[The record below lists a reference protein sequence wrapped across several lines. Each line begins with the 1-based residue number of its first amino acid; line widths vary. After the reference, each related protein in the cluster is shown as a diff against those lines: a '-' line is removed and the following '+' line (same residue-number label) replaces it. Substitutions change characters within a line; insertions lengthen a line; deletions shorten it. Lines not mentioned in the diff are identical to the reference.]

1 MFLEDAAE
9 IQGIIIANDAG
20 DLIDVVVCSFQQT
33 DGVVDSY
40 GEYVLHGGF
49 CRQLFEIP
57 QEPADRHA
65 SGFGVLFDVNFFII
79 MLSEIAPGK
88 LHFIL
93 NEGTDSGVMLFSAS
107 YNQKQDLPQIHFQQF
122 LISDPAGLELVDH
135 FLKQVCIHGGI
146 AGVEDRL
153 IHGHAIVL
161 EDVFNVAAG
170 KVNPVYL
177 GFVLGEV
184 FVVLRLTRLKENH
197 LFSVDD
203 ALLVSKIEM
212 GFAGGNVDQLI
223 IQRAAGSPGR
233 QFFFGLEA
241 VVSAAAYDEG
251 FGLILERESVV
262 VEETGVHVHNA
273 NLHSHSACW
282 ISCKT
287 MDSNVSFAAT
297 LTIF

>member
-1 MFLEDAAE
+1 
-9 IQGIIIANDAG
+9 
-20 DLIDVVVCSFQQT
+20 
-33 DGVVDSY
+33 
-40 GEYVLHGGF
+40 
-49 CRQLFEIP
+49 
-57 QEPADRHA
+57 
-65 SGFGVLFDVNFFII
+65 

-135 FLKQVCIHGGI
+135 FLKQVCVHGGI

-212 GFAGGNVDQLI
+212 GFARGNVDQLI

-287 MDSNVSFAAT
+287 MNSNVLFAAT
-297 LTIF
+297 LAIF